1 MEKNNNKL
9 NLVELVE
16 QKCGAPQFN
25 ITESACKAIFW
36 DLNCGTGL
44 LHSPPSESGSY
55 DFNFN
60 SYVNLRCFALFH
72 LDPNFVLN
80 LDLCEHSLRFDELM
94 GIWLKDLFKQLELEV
109 DYLYF
114 FNFNNVGHLYL
125 NLNEEQFDRLNA
137 LLCDEIAYIKHEP
150 EVVKR
155 FTKSELKEIPGTPI
169 FMKGK
174 HPDGHNLF
182 ELRRLNKHFLLHMFD
197 NDREEDVFMLY
208 RLKFKGY
215 SRLKCNTI
223 TMSREVMQKKFSE
236 LLPKAVRCA
245 RLRFEYKIQG
255 LECIYL
261 KYATWADWLNFYLIW
276 VEGLDPDS
284 FAAHTVSYDWRGSIF
299 LNLYFSHSDTY
310 AEDLLQR
317 VSKAQSGVF
326 LSRDQK
332 YGDGGL
338 TNPEIVGDVICH
350 GLDYVE
356 SHIALQPFE
365 GELVGYS
372 FQQPQHNF
380 SFQCYKALYRDG
392 LGVEHSAYTS
402 AFLYTYYVRLV
413 EDDRKRDKN
422 PSITGPITI

>member
-9 NLVELVE
+9 DLWDLVE
-16 QKCGAPQFN
+16 QKCGAPEFN
-25 ITESACKAIFW
+25 MLESACKVTFW
-36 DLNCGTGL
+36 DLAINTEL
-44 LHSPPSESGSY
+44 LSSPPSDSGNY

-60 SYVNLRCFALFH
+60 CYVNLRCFALAP

-80 LDLCEHSLRFDELM
+80 RGLCGYSLRFDELM
-94 GIWLKDLFKQLELEV
+94 GMWLKDLFKQLELEA

-114 FNFNNVGHLYL
+114 FNFTRVGHLYL

-137 LLCDEIAYIKHEP
+137 LLCDEIVYIDRVLDP
-150 EVVKR
+150 
-155 FTKSELKEIPGTPI
+155 TKKYSESELNEIPGTPV

-182 ELRRLNKHFLLHMFD
+182 ALQRLNKHFLLHMFD
-197 NDREEDVFMLY
+197 NDVGVLFFMLY
-208 RLKFKGY
+208 RLKFKDY
-215 SRLKCNTI
+215 SRLKCNTV
-223 TMSREVMQKKFSE
+223 TMSREVMQRKFSE

-255 LECIYL
+255 LECFYL
-261 KYATWADWLNFYLIW
+261 KYATWADCLNSYLTLN
-276 VEGLDPDS
+276 EELDPDS
-284 FAAHTVSYDWRGSIF
+284 FAAHTVSYDWRGSVF
-299 LNLYFSHSDTY
+299 LNLYFSHPDTY

-326 LSRDQK
+326 LSKDQK
-332 YGDGGL
+332 YDD
-338 TNPEIVGDVICH
+338 NVINSDIVGEVICH

-365 GELVGYS
+365 GELIGYS

-402 AFLYTYYVRLV
+402 VLLYLYHNRLA
-413 EDDRKRDKN
+413 EGYNKRDED
-422 PSITGPITI
+422 PSKTGPITI